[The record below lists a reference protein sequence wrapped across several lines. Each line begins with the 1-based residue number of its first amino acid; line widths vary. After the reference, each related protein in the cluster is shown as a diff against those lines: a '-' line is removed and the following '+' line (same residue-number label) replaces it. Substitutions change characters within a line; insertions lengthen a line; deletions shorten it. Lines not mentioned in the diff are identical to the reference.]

1 MFATRLL
8 RSKLTHAVALSVL
21 AVALSPQAA
30 TAQAKAKAGGLAGG
44 IAQGGQAMKAP
55 NANPLQN
62 QFPNLGGGNGG
73 AVTNNELRMILR
85 FLEQILGQGGN
96 QAACKIGGKGKGG
109 GPGMGQGGPGQG
121 KGGPGMGKGG
131 GPGQGKGG
139 PHAAGGVGGKGGKGK
154 GPMGGGGKG
163 KGNK

>member
-109 GPGMGQGGPGQG
+109 GPGMGQGG
-121 KGGPGMGKGG
+121 